1 MLDKLAVPNGKLAV
15 PKLSLDDVKNNVIRK
30 KEVCVAKK
38 DMDVKT
44 EAIKKK
50 NELTEKLNS
59 GAANMKEN
67 IDGFTTISLMQQHP
81 SVYAHT
87 NMDKHQSNE
96 QDKHILPMNQFI
108 LFSPHLEN
116 ASIMKLLI
124 MVVMVLSL
132 TQLFITYRSMIYHF
146 IDKLHSNPLVK
157 TTFKYV
163 F

>member
-1 MLDKLAVPNGKLAV
+1 MLDGKLTV
-15 PKLSLDDVKNNVIRK
+15 PKLSLDDVKKNVVKK

-38 DMDVKT
+38 DTNVKIQ
-44 EAIKKK
+44 AIDYK
-50 NELTEKLNS
+50 NKLTDKLNNQVAS
-59 GAANMKEN
+59 MKEK
-67 IDGFTTISLMQQHP
+67 IEEFTTISLMQQHP

-87 NMDKHQSNE
+87 NIDKHQSNE
-96 QDKHILPMNQFI
+96 QDKHILPMNQSI

-116 ASIMKLLI
+116 ASMMKLLI

-146 IDKLHSNPLVK
+146 IDKLHFNPLVK